1 MWRNLLVVTA
11 AAGLS
16 IAVASDADAQ
26 RMGVGAQGGAG
37 VGANV
42 GINAPSRMARVGT
55 RSTLS
60 ARAQARPDGAAT
72 RLEPR
77 QKDRL
82 ALPCRHTRLHA
93 IRLALTQRSY
103 GRTTS
108 FSKKAPAGRWSLFVL
123 AANRSRVSLA
133 AL

>member
-1 MWRNLLVVTA
+1 M
-11 AAGLS
+11 
-16 IAVASDADAQ
+16 
-26 RMGVGAQGGAG
+26 
-37 VGANV
+37 
-42 GINAPSRMARVGT
+42 
-55 RSTLS
+55 RSVWVS
-60 ARAQARPDGAAT
+60 ARRAVLALARIRDQRAEPDGESRYAVNLECESTGARPDGAAI

-108 FSKKAPAGRWSLFVL
+108 FSKKAPAGCWSLFVL